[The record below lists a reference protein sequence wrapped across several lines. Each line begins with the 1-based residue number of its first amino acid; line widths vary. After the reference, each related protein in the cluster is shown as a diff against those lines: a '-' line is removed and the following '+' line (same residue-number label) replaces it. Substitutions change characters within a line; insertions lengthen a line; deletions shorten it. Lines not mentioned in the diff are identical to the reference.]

1 MSPKTFKAPITS
13 YQDKYRPT
21 SLAKSPYLT
30 FLTTLSI
37 SSHKTSGRAASVP
50 CSILPLPSNTMDGSV
65 NSVCSVNSVNS
76 YVARTKPLSFK
87 TTPLVPKPMSTLN
100 LMLVE
105 QFLMEQFLI

>member
-1 MSPKTFKAPITS
+1 MSPKTFKAPNTS

-21 SLAKSPYLT
+21 SLAKSSYLT
-30 FLTTLSI
+30 FLTSLSI
-37 SSHKTSGRAASVP
+37 SSHKTSGRAASVL
-50 CSILPLPSNTMDGSV
+50 CSILPSNTMDDSV

-87 TTPLVPKPMSTLN
+87 TTPLVPKPLSTLN